1 MTTLFESAVVIRVDV
16 WLAAL
21 ICVVILLVI
30 AAAIVAVARMRRKGR
45 RDAERRVREAADF
58 EREQAAVR
66 RNRMLIR
73 LDHELKNPLT
83 ALRSGAATLRD
94 VLTTGDPDDGA
105 GAGVPDSREVDAA
118 LGVVGSS
125 SRRVARLLADLRKL
139 ADVETRDIEF
149 ARVPIGVLVEQAVED
164 ARTGPGAEGRT
175 LVATVAKA
183 PWPVSDVSGEEDL
196 LLSAVLNLIG
206 NALKYSRPGDTVE
219 IRATESDDQ
228 AARWVSIEVAD
239 TGIGIPAGEHAA
251 VFEELARG
259 EGGQVREVPG
269 SGMGLALVRA
279 IVSRHGGTVALTS
292 QEGEGT
298 SVRMRLPALGTRVS
312 DPLHG

>member
-1 MTTLFESAVVIRVDV
+1 MSDFFGSALIIRTDL

-21 ICVVILLVI
+21 I
-30 AAAIVAVARMRRKGR
+30 AIVIVLAVAGIAVAFVRQRRR
-45 RDAERRVREAADF
+45 ARIEAERRAEAAAAA
-58 EREQAAVR
+58 ERDEAATR

-94 VLTTGDPDDGA
+94 VLTADDPGDPDD
-105 GAGVPDSREVDAA
+105 VEAA
-118 LGVVGSS
+118 LTVVGSS

-139 ADVETRDIEF
+139 ADIETREIEF
-149 ARVPIGVLVEQAVED
+149 ARVPIGSLVEQAVDD

-183 PWPVSDVSGEEDL
+183 PWPVSDVSGEEDM
-196 LLSAVLNLIG
+196 LLSAVLNLIA
-206 NALKYSRPGDTVE
+206 NALKYSQPGDTVE
-219 IRATESDDQ
+219 IRVTEQDDAQ
-228 AARWVSIEVAD
+228 SRWVSIEVAD
-239 TGIGIPAGEHAA
+239 TGIGIPASEHAA
-251 VFEELARG
+251 VFDELARG
-259 EGGQVREVPG
+259 QGGRVRTVPG

-279 IVSRHGGTVALTS
+279 IVTRHGGTVSLTS

-298 SVRMRLPALGTRVS
+298 SVRMLLPALPPAGQ
-312 DPLHG
+312 